1 MMPEFTHLHVH
12 SQYSI
17 LDGAASINA
26 LVSKAKNNGM
36 PTLALTDHGTML
48 GIKEFHSTCLING
61 IKPIVGCEA
70 YVARRTIYDKSEPT
84 DKSGNHLVLLAKN
97 ITGYHN
103 LVKMISKAS
112 LEGFYLR
119 PRIDKNM
126 LKEFSEGIIV
136 SSACLGGEIPR
147 LIANNN
153 FDEAEKVILWYKEVF
168 GDDFYLEVMH
178 HPADNPRQQQEVSDI
193 QKFVN
198 DKIFELGPKL
208 GVKIIA
214 TNDSHFVNEEDAEA
228 HDVLICL
235 TTNADIDDPNRMRY
249 TKQEW
254 FKTPDEMAAI
264 FPDNPEVLANT
275 MEIAEKVEQYKID
288 KEPIM
293 PEFPIPESFGKMEEW
308 RSKFPEETLIEDFTQ
323 QRYDALGG
331 YEAVLRIKYESDYL
345 AFLVYKG
352 AIERYG
358 ENYSAEILDR
368 LDFEL
373 NTIKTM
379 GFPGYFLIVQ
389 DFIAKAREIGVLVG
403 KGRGSAAGSA
413 VAYCTKITD
422 VDPIAFN
429 LLFERFLNPD
439 RISMPDV
446 DIDFDDDGRALVVDY
461 VTNKYGKNKVAHICT
476 IGTMKAKGSLKD
488 VCRVL
493 RVPLADVN
501 ALTKKI
507 SATGSLD
514 NSYNL
519 IKEDEKK
526 LGSFEKVIAN
536 LDKEILTARKEDRDA
551 DVIRLET
558 RKIIAEEML
567 TARSKGDETML
578 KAISIACT
586 LEGSVRQTGVHA
598 CGMLIGRDN
607 LENNIPL
614 MRTKEEGGLAATQY
628 EGSFVE
634 SIGLL
639 KMDFLGLRTL
649 SIIKDCLNNIKL
661 SKNINLDIDKVPLDD
676 EKTLNVFKTGSTT
689 SIFQFE
695 SDGMKSHLRALK
707 PNHFN
712 DLVAMNALYR
722 PGPMEYI
729 PDYIRRKHGKEKT
742 VYDHP
747 IMEEYLKDT
756 YGITVFQEQVMLQ
769 ARALGNFTRGESDTL
784 RKAMGKKDLNTMEKL
799 HQKFVVGCKDN
810 PKFMEGCETEKK
822 NPDEL
827 IEKIWKDWSAF
838 AKYAFNKSHSVCYAY
853 VAYQTAFLK
862 AHYPAE
868 FMSANLSRNI
878 SDMDK
883 IGIQMEE
890 CKRMKIKVLSPDV
903 NESYQSF
910 TVNKKGN
917 IRFGLAG
924 IKNVGTNAVENIIE
938 ERRKNGVYTD
948 IFDFVSRVNLN
959 AVNKKNLEALT
970 FAGALDCFKEL
981 TRPQLFSPEGDNETF
996 IESLIKF
1003 GNNAQS
1009 SANIGMTL
1017 FGEIQDM
1024 HITKPNI
1031 PTLPDFDLLKFLNM
1045 EKEHIGMYLSGH
1057 PLDPFRFIINTMKIT
1072 PLREMDDEDR
1082 ISKIRDLKI
1091 VGFVTDVI
1099 ERMTKNGK
1107 PYGKI
1112 SMIDYTGSY
1121 SFAVFGKDYTD
1132 NKNLFVKGYSIMV
1145 FAGFRESTVDK
1156 NRTFFTV
1163 NKVEL
1168 LSELKETKF
1177 SKLSLQLSIDSIND
1191 DFINEFLNIIK
1202 KNKGK
1207 INLIFSI
1214 YNSLDNTSIKLFSR
1228 TERVGLTDEFV
1239 EFIENNPSLENVSLN

>member
-1 MMPEFTHLHVH
+1 MPEFTHLHVH

-26 LVSKAKNNGM
+26 LISKAQKSGM
-36 PTLALTDHGTML
+36 TALALTDHGTML
-48 GIKEFHSTCLING
+48 GIKEFHSQCKKKGL
-61 IKPIVGCEA
+61 KPILGCEA
-70 YVARRTIYDKSEPT
+70 YISRRTIYDRTEPS
-84 DKSGNHLVLLAKN
+84 DKSGHHLVLLAKN

-103 LVKMISKAS
+103 LVKMISKAN
-112 LEGFYLR
+112 LEGFYLK

-126 LKEFSEGIIV
+126 LREFSEGIIV
-136 SSACLGGEIPR
+136 SSACLGGEVPK
-147 LIANNN
+147 LIANGNIE
-153 FDEAEKVILWYKEVF
+153 EASKTIEWYKEVF
-168 GDDFYLEVMH
+168 GDDFYLEVMY
-178 HPADNPRQQQEVSDI
+178 HPSEENRQKQEVSEL
-193 QKFVN
+193 QKIVN
-198 DKIFELGPKL
+198 EKIFELGPKH

-228 HDVLICL
+228 HDVLVCL

-254 FKTPDEMAAI
+254 LKTPDEMMAI
-264 FPDNPEVLANT
+264 FGDHPEVLANT
-275 MEIAEKVEQYKID
+275 MEIAEKVEVFEID
-288 KEPIM
+288 RDPIM
-293 PEFPIPESFGKMEEW
+293 PEFPIPESFGTMELWCE
-308 RSKFPEETLIEDFTQ
+308 KYTEEELINEFTEK
-323 QRYDALGG
+323 RFIAIGG
-331 YEAVLRIKYESDYL
+331 YAAVLRIKFETDYL
-345 AFLVYKG
+345 QFLVDKG

-358 ENYSAEILDR
+358 ENYSKDIRDR

-422 VDPIAFN
+422 VDPIAFD

-446 DIDFDDDGRALVVDY
+446 DIDFDDDGRALVVAY
-461 VTNKYGKNKVAHICT
+461 VTQKYGKDKVAHICT

-488 VCRVL
+488 VSRIL
-493 RVPLADVN
+493 RVPLQQVN
-501 ALTKKI
+501 TLTKKI

-514 NSYNL
+514 NAYNIIL
-519 IKEDEKK
+519 EDQKK
-526 LGSFEKVIAN
+526 QGSLEKVIAS
-536 LDKEILTARKEDRDA
+536 LDKNILAAKKEDNEKEA
-551 DVIRLET
+551 TLLET

-567 TARSKGDETML
+567 EANKNNDKTML
-578 KAISIACT
+578 KALSIACT

-598 CGMLIGRDN
+598 CGMLIGRDK

-649 SIIKDCLNNIKL
+649 SIIKECLSNIKL
-661 SKNINLDIDKVPLDD
+661 SRSLDLNIDSVPLDD
-676 EKTLNVFKTGSTT
+676 VKTLNVFKFGATT

-695 SDGMKSHLRALK
+695 SEGMKSHLRSLK

-729 PDYIRRKHGKEKT
+729 PDYVRRKNGKEKT
-742 VYDHP
+742 AYDHP
-747 IMEEYLKDT
+747 IMERYLQDT

-769 ARALGNFTRGESDTL
+769 SRALAGFTRGESDTL
-784 RKAMGKKDLNTMEKL
+784 RKAMGKKDLKTMEKL
-799 HQKFVVGCKDN
+799 HEKFIDGCKNN
-810 PKFMEGCETEKK
+810 PEFTDGCTATGK
-822 NPDEL
+822 NPEEL

-853 VAYQTAFLK
+853 IAYQTAYLK
-862 AHYPAE
+862 AHFPAE
-868 FMSANLSRNI
+868 FMAANLTRNI

-883 IGIQMEE
+883 ISIQMEE

-903 NESYQSF
+903 NESYKSF

-917 IRFGLAG
+917 IRFGLGG
-924 IKNVGTNAVENIIE
+924 IKNVGMNAVENIIE
-938 ERRKNGVYTD
+938 EREKNGVYTD

-959 AVNKKNLEALT
+959 AVNKRNIEALC
-970 FAGALDCFKEL
+970 FAGAFDCFKEL
-981 TRPQLFSPEGDNETF
+981 TRPQMFSPDGENDSF

-1003 GNNAQS
+1003 GNNVQS
-1009 SANIGMTL
+1009 SSNAGMTL
-1017 FGEIQDM
+1017 FGEMQTMDIS
-1024 HITKPNI
+1024 KPSI
-1031 PTLPDFDLLKFLNM
+1031 PSLPDYDLLKFLDM

-1057 PLDPFRFIINTMKIT
+1057 PLDPFRFIISTMKVT
-1072 PLREMDDEDR
+1072 PLREMDDED
-1082 ISKIRDLKI
+1082 KITKLRDIKI
-1091 VGFVTDVI
+1091 VGFITEVT

-1107 PYGKI
+1107 PFGKV

-1121 SFAVFGKDYTD
+1121 SFMVFGKDYTD

-1145 FAGFRESTVDK
+1145 NAGFKEGHADK
-1156 NRTFFTV
+1156 TKLFFSV
-1163 NKVEL
+1163 NKVSL
-1168 LSELKETKF
+1168 LSEIKETLF
-1177 SKLSLQLSIDSIND
+1177 SKLTLQISIDNVND
-1191 DFINEFLNIIK
+1191 DFINDILALVK

-1207 INLIFSI
+1207 INLNFAIF
-1214 YNSLDNTSIKLFSR
+1214 NTLDNTSIKLFSR
-1228 TERVGLTDEFV
+1228 TERIELSDEII
-1239 EFIENNPSLENVSLN
+1239 EFLENNPYVENVSLN

>member
-1 MMPEFTHLHVH
+1 MPEFTHLHVH

-26 LVSKAKNNGM
+26 LISKAQKSGM
-36 PTLALTDHGTML
+36 SSLALTDHGTML
-48 GIKEFHSTCLING
+48 GIKEFHSQCKKKGL
-61 IKPIVGCEA
+61 KPILGCEA
-70 YVARRTIYDKSEPT
+70 YISRRTIYDKTEPT
-84 DKSGNHLVLLAKN
+84 DKSGYHLILLAKN
-97 ITGYHN
+97 VKGYHN
-103 LVKMISKAS
+103 LVKMISKAN
-112 LEGFYLR
+112 LDGFYMK
-119 PRIDKNM
+119 PRIDKDM
-126 LKEFSEGIIV
+126 LREHSEGIIV
-136 SSACLGGEIPR
+136 SSACLGGEIPKH
-147 LIANNN
+147 IANGNIE
-153 FDEAEKVILWYKEVF
+153 EAEKTIEWFKEIF
-168 GDDFYLEVMH
+168 GEDFYLEVMY
-178 HPADNPRQQQEVSDI
+178 HPSDEARQKQEVSDL
-193 QKFVN
+193 QKIVN
-198 DKIFELGPKL
+198 EKIFELGPVH

-228 HDVLICL
+228 HDVLVCL

-254 FKTPDEMAAI
+254 LKTPDEMLAL
-264 FPDNPEVLANT
+264 FGDHPEVLANT
-275 MEIAEKVEQYKID
+275 MEIADKVEIYDID
-288 KEPIM
+288 KDPIM
-293 PEFPIPESFGKMEEW
+293 PEFPIPEDFGTMEQW
-308 RSKFPEETLIEDFTQ
+308 REEYTEQKLIEEFTEK
-323 QRYDALGG
+323 RFYALGG
-331 YEAVLRIKYESDYL
+331 YNAVLRIKFESDYL
-345 AFLVYKG
+345 KFLVDKG

-358 ENYSAEILDR
+358 ENYSADIRER

-413 VAYCTKITD
+413 VAYCAKITD
-422 VDPIAFN
+422 VDPIAFD

-461 VTNKYGKNKVAHICT
+461 VTQKYGKDKVAHICT

-488 VCRVL
+488 VSRVL
-493 RVPLADVN
+493 RVPLQQVN

-507 SATGSLD
+507 SATGALE
-514 NSYNL
+514 NAYNIIL
-519 IKEDEKK
+519 EEEKK
-526 LGSFEKVIAN
+526 QGSIEKVIAT
-536 LDKEILTARKEDRDA
+536 LDKQILAAKKEENEKEA
-551 DVIRLET
+551 TSLET
-558 RKIIAEEML
+558 RKIIAEEMQE
-567 TARSKGDETML
+567 AYKNNDQTML

-598 CGMLIGRDN
+598 CGMLIGRDK

-614 MRTKEEGGLAATQY
+614 MRTKEDGGLAATQY
-628 EGSFVE
+628 EGIFVE

-649 SIIKDCLNNIKL
+649 SIIKECLSNIKL
-661 SKNINLDIDKVPLDD
+661 SRNIDLNIDSVPLDD
-676 EKTLNVFKTGSTT
+676 AKTLNLFKFGATT

-695 SDGMKSHLRALK
+695 SEGMKSHLRSLK

-729 PDYIRRKHGKEKT
+729 PDYVRRKNGKEKT
-742 VYDHP
+742 AYDHP
-747 IMEEYLKDT
+747 IMEKYLKDT

-769 ARALGNFTRGESDTL
+769 SRALAGFTRGESDTL
-784 RKAMGKKDLNTMEKL
+784 RKAMGKKDIKTMEKL
-799 HQKFVVGCKDN
+799 QEKFIEGCKNN
-810 PKFMEGCETEKK
+810 PEFIEGCTATGK
-822 NPDEL
+822 NPEEL
-827 IEKIWKDWSAF
+827 IEKIWRDWTAF

-853 VAYQTAFLK
+853 IAYQTAYLK
-862 AHYPAE
+862 AHFPAE
-868 FMSANLSRNI
+868 FMAANLTRNI

-883 IGIQMEE
+883 ISVQMEE

-903 NESYQSF
+903 NESYKGF

-924 IKNVGTNAVENIIE
+924 IKSVGMNAVENIIE
-938 ERRKNGVYTD
+938 EREKNGAYTD

-959 AVNKKNLEALT
+959 AVNKKNIEALA
-970 FAGALDCFKEL
+970 FAGAFDCFKEL
-981 TRPQLFSPEGDNETF
+981 SRPQFFTSDGENDSFT
-996 IESLIKF
+996 ESLIKF
-1003 GNNAQS
+1003 GNNVQS
-1009 SANIGMTL
+1009 SSNAGMTL
-1017 FGEIQDM
+1017 FGEMQSMEIS
-1024 HITKPNI
+1024 KPVI
-1031 PTLPDFDLLKFLNM
+1031 PALPEYDLLKFLDM

-1057 PLDPFRFIINTMKIT
+1057 PLDPFKFIINTMKIT
-1072 PLREMDDEDR
+1072 PLRDMDDEE
-1082 ISKIRDLKI
+1082 KIARFKDIKI
-1091 VGFVTDVI
+1091 VGFVTDVT

-1121 SFAVFGKDYTD
+1121 SFMVFGKDYTD
-1132 NKNLFVKGYSIMV
+1132 NKNLLVKGYSIMIY
-1145 FAGFRESTVDK
+1145 AGFKEGLSDK
-1156 NRTFFTV
+1156 TKMFFSV
-1163 NKVEL
+1163 SKVSL
-1168 LSELKETKF
+1168 LSEVKETSF
-1177 SKLSLQLSIDSIND
+1177 SKLTLQISVENVNDEFIND
-1191 DFINEFLNIIK
+1191 LSALIK

-1207 INLIFSI
+1207 INLNFALF
-1214 YNSLDNTSIKLFSR
+1214 NSVDNTLVRMFSR

-1239 EFIENNPSLENVSLN
+1239 EFIENNPYVENVSLN

>member
-1 MMPEFTHLHVH
+1 MPEFTHLHVH

-26 LVSKAKNNGM
+26 LISKAKSTGM
-36 PTLALTDHGTML
+36 TALALTDHGTML
-48 GIKEFHSTCLING
+48 GIKEFHSQCKKNG
-61 IKPIVGCEA
+61 IKPILGCEV
-70 YVARRTIYDKSEPT
+70 YIARRTIFDKSEAS
-84 DKSGNHLVLLAKN
+84 DKSGYHLILLAKN
-97 ITGYHN
+97 LIGYHN
-103 LVKMISKAS
+103 LVKMISKAN
-112 LEGFYLR
+112 LDGFYLK

-126 LKEFSEGIIV
+126 LHEFSEGIIV
-136 SSACLGGEIPR
+136 SSACLGGEIPKH
-147 LIANNN
+147 IANGNIE
-153 FDEAEKVILWYKEVF
+153 EAKNTIEWYKKVF

-178 HPADNPRQQQEVSDI
+178 HPCDDVRQKTDVSDT
-193 QKFVN
+193 QKRVN
-198 DKIFELGPKL
+198 EKIFELGPAH

-214 TNDSHFVNEEDAEA
+214 TNDTHFTNEEDAEA
-228 HDVLICL
+228 HDVLVCL

-254 FKTPDEMAAI
+254 LKTPDEMAAL
-264 FPDNPEVLANT
+264 FGDHPEVFANT
-275 MEIAEKVEQYKID
+275 MEIADKVEIFEID
-288 KEPIM
+288 KDPIM
-293 PEFPIPESFGKMEEW
+293 PEFPIPESFGTMDIWREKYSEE
-308 RSKFPEETLIEDFTQ
+308 SLIAEFTEK
-323 QRYDALGG
+323 RYTAIGG
-331 YEAVLRIKYESDYL
+331 FEAVLRIKFETDYL
-345 AFLVYKG
+345 TFLVEKG
-352 AIERYG
+352 AKERYG
-358 ENYSAEILDR
+358 ENYSDDIRDR
-368 LDFEL
+368 LEFEL

-422 VDPIAFN
+422 VDPIAFD

-461 VTNKYGKNKVAHICT
+461 VTQKYGKDKVAHICT

-488 VCRVL
+488 VSRVL
-493 RVPLADVN
+493 RVPLAQVN

-507 SATGSLD
+507 SATGALE
-514 NSYNL
+514 NAYNIIL
-519 IKEDEKK
+519 EDEKK
-526 LGSFEKVIAN
+526 LGSYEKVLAA
-536 LDKEILTARKEDRDA
+536 LDKGIMAAKKEDNERDTT
-551 DVIRLET
+551 RLET
-558 RKIIAEEML
+558 RKIIAEEMFE
-567 TARSKGDETML
+567 AQKNNDKTML
-578 KAISIACT
+578 KALSIACT

-598 CGMLIGRDN
+598 CGMLIGRDK

-614 MRTKEEGGLAATQY
+614 MRTKEDGNLAATQY

-649 SIIKDCLNNIKL
+649 SIIKECL
-661 SKNINLDIDKVPLDD
+661 SNINLSRNIDVNIDLVPLDD
-676 EKTLNVFKTGSTT
+676 VKTLNLFKIGATT

-695 SDGMKSHLRALK
+695 SEGMKSHLRSLK

-729 PDYIRRKHGKEKT
+729 PDYVRRKNGKENT
-742 VYDHP
+742 SYDHP
-747 IMEEYLKDT
+747 IMEKYLKDT

-769 ARALGNFTRGESDTL
+769 SRALAGFTRGESDTL
-784 RKAMGKKDLNTMEKL
+784 RKAMGKKDLKTMEKL
-799 HQKFVVGCKDN
+799 HEKFIEGCKAN
-810 PKFMEGCETEKK
+810 PEFIDGCTTNGK
-822 NPDEL
+822 NPEEL

-853 VAYQTAFLK
+853 IAYQTAYLK

-868 FMSANLSRNI
+868 FMAANLTRNI

-883 IGIQMEE
+883 ISIQMEE

-903 NESYQSF
+903 NESYRGF

-917 IRFGLAG
+917 IRFGLGG
-924 IKNVGTNAVENIIE
+924 IKNVGMNAVENIIE
-938 ERRKNGVYTD
+938 EREKNGLYTD

-959 AVNKKNLEALT
+959 AVNKKNIEALA
-970 FAGALDCFKEL
+970 FAGAFDCFKEL
-981 TRPQLFSPEGDNETF
+981 YRPQYFTMQGENESFT
-996 IESLIKF
+996 ESLIKF
-1003 GNNAQS
+1003 GNNVQS
-1009 SANIGMTL
+1009 SSNAGMTL
-1017 FGEIQDM
+1017 FGEMQTMDIS
-1024 HITKPNI
+1024 KPII
-1031 PTLPDFDLLKFLNM
+1031 PALPDYDLLKFLDM

-1057 PLDPFRFIINTMKIT
+1057 PLDPFKFIINTMKIT
-1072 PLREMDDEDR
+1072 PLREMDDEEK
-1082 ISKIRDLKI
+1082 ISKLRDIKI
-1091 VGFVTDVI
+1091 VGFVTEVT

-1121 SFAVFGKDYTD
+1121 SFMVFGKEYTD
-1132 NKNLFVKGYSIMV
+1132 NKNVFVKGYSIMV
-1145 FAGFRESTVDK
+1145 YAGFKESHADK
-1156 NRTFFTV
+1156 AKLFFSV
-1163 NKVEL
+1163 AKVAL
-1168 LSELKETKF
+1168 LSEIKETLF
-1177 SKLSLQLSIDSIND
+1177 SKVTLQVAVENVNDEFIND
-1191 DFINEFLNIIK
+1191 ILTLIK

-1207 INLIFSI
+1207 INLNFALFNAI
-1214 YNSLDNTSIKLFSR
+1214 DNTSVKLFSR
-1228 TERVGLTDEFV
+1228 TERIGLTDEIIDFL
-1239 EFIENNPSLENVSLN
+1239 ENNPYVENVSLN

>member
-1 MMPEFTHLHVH
+1 MPEFTHLHVH

-17 LDGAASINA
+17 LDGAAGIGA
-26 LVSKAKNNGM
+26 LISKVKKTGM
-36 PTLALTDHGTML
+36 TALALTDHGTML
-48 GIKEFHSTCLING
+48 GIKEFHSQCKKNG
-61 IKPIVGCEA
+61 IKPILGCEA
-70 YVARRTIYDKSEPT
+70 YIAKRTMYDRNEPG
-84 DKSGNHLVLLAKN
+84 DKSGYHLVLLAKN
-97 ITGYHN
+97 VTGYHN
-103 LVKMISKAS
+103 LVKMISKAN
-112 LEGFYLR
+112 LEGFYMK
-119 PRIDKNM
+119 PRIDKDL
-126 LKEFSEGIIV
+126 LKEHSEGIIV
-136 SSACLGGEIPR
+136 SSACLGGEIPK

-153 FDEAEKVILWYKEVF
+153 IEEAEKVIEWYKEVF

-178 HPADNPRQQQEVSDI
+178 HPSDDAVQKREVSDV
-193 QKFVN
+193 QKLVN
-198 DKIFELGPKL
+198 EKIFELGPKHN
-208 GVKIIA
+208 VKIIA

-228 HDVLICL
+228 HDVLVCL

-254 FKTPDEMAAI
+254 LKTPEEMESI
-264 FPDNPEVLANT
+264 FPDHPEVLANT
-275 MEIAEKVEQYKID
+275 MEIAAKVEEFGID
-288 KEPIM
+288 KDPIM
-293 PEFPIPESFGKMEEW
+293 PEFPIPASCGLMEDW
-308 RSKFPEETLIEDFTQ
+308 RAKYNEEALIEEFSQ
-323 QRYDALGG
+323 KRYDALGG
-331 YEAVLRIKYESDYL
+331 YEPVLRIKYESDYL
-345 AFLVYKG
+345 AHLVYKG
-352 AIERYG
+352 AIDRYG
-358 ENYSAEILDR
+358 ENYPEDIRER

-379 GFPGYFLIVQ
+379 GYPGYFLIVQ
-389 DFIAKAREIGVLVG
+389 DFIAKAREMGVLVG

-422 VDPIAFN
+422 VDPIAFD

-446 DIDFDDDGRALVVDY
+446 DIDFDDDGRAQVVEY
-461 VTNKYGKNKVAHICT
+461 VTQKYGKDKVAHICT

-488 VCRVL
+488 VCRIL

-507 SATGSLD
+507 SATGALD

-519 IKEDEKK
+519 IIEDEKK
-526 LGSFEKVIAN
+526 LGSLEKVIAN
-536 LDKEILTARKEDRDA
+536 LDKEIMSARKEERDN
-551 DVIRLET
+551 DVTKFET
-558 RKIIAEEML
+558 RKIIAEEMQA
-567 TARSKGDETML
+567 ARAKGDQTML

-598 CGMLIGRDN
+598 CGMLIGRDS
-607 LENNIPL
+607 LHNNIPL
-614 MRTKEEGGLAATQY
+614 MRTKEEAGLAATQY

-649 SIIKDCLNNIKL
+649 SIIKECLNNIKL
-661 SKNINLDIDKVPLDD
+661 SRNIDVNIDVVPLDD

-695 SDGMKSHLRALK
+695 SEGMKSHLRALK

-729 PDYIRRKHGKEKT
+729 PDYVKRKHGKEKT

-747 IMEEYLKDT
+747 IMEKYLKDT

-769 ARALGNFTRGESDTL
+769 SRALAGFTRGESDTL
-784 RKAMGKKDLNTMEKL
+784 RKAMGKKDFKTMEKL
-799 HQKFVVGCKDN
+799 HEKFVEGCKNN
-810 PKFMEGCETEKK
+810 PEFMEGCEKEKK

-853 VAYQTAFLK
+853 VAYQTAYLK

-868 FMSANLSRNI
+868 FMAANLTRNI

-903 NESYQSF
+903 NESYQGF

-938 ERRKNGVYTD
+938 ERTKNGLYTD

-959 AVNKKNLEALT
+959 AVNKKNLEALA
-970 FAGALDCFKEL
+970 FSGALDCFKEVS
-981 TRPQLFSPEGDNETF
+981 RPQLFSPDGDNDSF

-1009 SANIGMTL
+1009 SSNTGMTL
-1017 FGEIQDM
+1017 FGEMQSM
-1024 HITKPNI
+1024 EITKPNI
-1031 PTLPDFDLLKFLNM
+1031 PVMPEYDLLKFLDT

-1057 PLDPFRFIINTMKIT
+1057 PLDPFRFIISSMRIT
-1072 PLREMDDEDR
+1072 PLREMDDEDKV
-1082 ISKIRDLKI
+1082 SKLRDLKI
-1091 VGFVTDVI
+1091 VGFVTDVT

-1145 FAGFRESTVDK
+1145 FAAFKESTADK
-1156 NRTFFTV
+1156 TKTFFTV
-1163 NKVEL
+1163 NKVAL
-1168 LSELKETKF
+1168 LSEIKENHF
-1177 SKLSLQLSIDSIND
+1177 SKLSFQLSVDNINEEFIND
-1191 DFINEFLNIIK
+1191 FITAVK

-1207 INLIFSI
+1207 ININFSI
-1214 YNSLDNTSIKLFSR
+1214 YNSLDNSSVKMFSR
-1228 TERVGLTDEFV
+1228 TDRVGLTDEFI
-1239 EFIENNPSLENVSLN
+1239 EYIENNPYVENVNLN